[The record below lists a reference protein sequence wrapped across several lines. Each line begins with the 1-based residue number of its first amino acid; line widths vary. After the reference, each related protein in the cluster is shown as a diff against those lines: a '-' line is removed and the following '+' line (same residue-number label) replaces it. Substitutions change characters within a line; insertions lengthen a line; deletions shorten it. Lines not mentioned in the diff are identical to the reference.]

1 MVPHVA
7 NACLAR
13 SAGSTASARTAQ
25 RSRHR
30 DQRAG
35 GSSCGTVCRTP
46 SAGGQHGGAGDVVSL
61 YDPSASH
68 AGHRAFIVA
77 VPLRSQINVIIALCV
92 YGIALIVRTATDAF
106 RSVPEEVRT
115 AAVAQG
121 MSPSQI
127 AWKVDMPL
135 AIPVLISGLRVLCVS
150 TVGLVTI
157 GALIGVSSLGSL
169 FTDGFQRNITAEVV
183 VGIVAVVLLAVL
195 FDVAC
200 LILQRLCTPWTRP
213 GKAR

>member
-1 MVPHVA
+1 MHAWPEVLDLLRAHVLLSLPAIVISVLVAVPVGLFAARHPRVG
-7 NACLAR
+7 NTVVQVTSLAYTIP
-13 SAGSTASARTAQ
+13 ALPML
-25 RSRHR
+25 
-30 DQRAG
+30 
-35 GSSCGTVCRTP
+35 VIVP
-46 SAGGQHGGAGDVVSL
+46 
-61 YDPSASH
+61 
-68 AGHRAFIVA
+68 FIVA

-183 VGIVAVVLLAVL
+183 VGIVTVVLLAVL

-213 GKAR
+213 RKAR

>member
-1 MVPHVA
+1 MHAWPEVLDLLRAHVLLSVPAIVISVLVA
-7 NACLAR
+7 VPVGLFAARHPRVGNTVVQVTSLAYTIP
-13 SAGSTASARTAQ
+13 ALPML
-25 RSRHR
+25 
-30 DQRAG
+30 
-35 GSSCGTVCRTP
+35 VIVP
-46 SAGGQHGGAGDVVSL
+46 
-61 YDPSASH
+61 
-68 AGHRAFIVA
+68 FIVA

-200 LILQRLCTPWTRP
+200 LILQRLCTPWARP

>member
-1 MVPHVA
+1 MWLMHAWPEVLDLLRAHVLLSVPAIVISVLVA
-7 NACLAR
+7 VPVGLFAARHPRVGNTVVQVTSLAYTIP
-13 SAGSTASARTAQ
+13 ALPML
-25 RSRHR
+25 
-30 DQRAG
+30 
-35 GSSCGTVCRTP
+35 VIVP
-46 SAGGQHGGAGDVVSL
+46 
-61 YDPSASH
+61 
-68 AGHRAFIVA
+68 FIVA

-183 VGIVAVVLLAVL
+183 VGIVDVVLLAVL

>member
-1 MVPHVA
+1 MWLMHAWPEVLDLLRAHVLLSVPAIVISVLVA
-7 NACLAR
+7 VPVGLFAARHPRVGNTVVQVTSLAYTIP
-13 SAGSTASARTAQ
+13 ALPML
-25 RSRHR
+25 
-30 DQRAG
+30 
-35 GSSCGTVCRTP
+35 VIVP
-46 SAGGQHGGAGDVVSL
+46 
-61 YDPSASH
+61 
-68 AGHRAFIVA
+68 FIVA

>member
-1 MVPHVA
+1 MWLMHAWPEVLDLLRAHVLLSVPAIVISVLVA
-7 NACLAR
+7 VPVGLFAARHPRVGNTVVQVTSLAYTIP
-13 SAGSTASARTAQ
+13 ALPML
-25 RSRHR
+25 
-30 DQRAG
+30 
-35 GSSCGTVCRTP
+35 VIVP
-46 SAGGQHGGAGDVVSL
+46 
-61 YDPSASH
+61 
-68 AGHRAFIVA
+68 FIVA

-200 LILQRLCTPWTRP
+200 LILQRLFTPWTRL

>member
-1 MVPHVA
+1 MHAWPEVLDLLRAHVLLSVPAIVISVLVA
-7 NACLAR
+7 VPVGLFAARHPRVGNTVVQVTSLAYTIP
-13 SAGSTASARTAQ
+13 ALPML
-25 RSRHR
+25 
-30 DQRAG
+30 
-35 GSSCGTVCRTP
+35 VIVP
-46 SAGGQHGGAGDVVSL
+46 
-61 YDPSASH
+61 
-68 AGHRAFIVA
+68 FIVA

-213 GKAR
+213 RKAR

>member
-1 MVPHVA
+1 MWLVHAWPEVLDLLRAHVLLSLPAIVISVLVAVPVGLFAARHPRVG
-7 NACLAR
+7 NTVVQVTSLAYTIP
-13 SAGSTASARTAQ
+13 ALPML
-25 RSRHR
+25 
-30 DQRAG
+30 
-35 GSSCGTVCRTP
+35 VIVP
-46 SAGGQHGGAGDVVSL
+46 
-61 YDPSASH
+61 
-68 AGHRAFIVA
+68 FIVA

>member
-1 MVPHVA
+1 MWLMHAWPEVLDLLRAHVLLSLPAIVISVLVAVPVGLFAARHPRVG
-7 NACLAR
+7 NTVVQVTSLAYTIP
-13 SAGSTASARTAQ
+13 ALPML
-25 RSRHR
+25 
-30 DQRAG
+30 
-35 GSSCGTVCRTP
+35 VIVP
-46 SAGGQHGGAGDVVSL
+46 
-61 YDPSASH
+61 
-68 AGHRAFIVA
+68 FIVA

>member
-1 MVPHVA
+1 MHAWPEVLDLLRAHVLLSVPAIVISVLVA
-7 NACLAR
+7 VPVGLFAARHPRVGNTVVQVTSLAYTIP
-13 SAGSTASARTAQ
+13 ALPML
-25 RSRHR
+25 
-30 DQRAG
+30 
-35 GSSCGTVCRTP
+35 VIVP
-46 SAGGQHGGAGDVVSL
+46 
-61 YDPSASH
+61 
-68 AGHRAFIVA
+68 FIVA

-115 AAVAQG
+115 AAMAQG

-200 LILQRLCTPWTRP
+200 LILQRLCTPWTRL

>member
-1 MVPHVA
+1 MHAWPEVLDLLRAHVLLSLPAIVISVLVAVPVGLFAARHPRVG
-7 NACLAR
+7 NTVVQVTSLAYTIP
-13 SAGSTASARTAQ
+13 ALPML
-25 RSRHR
+25 
-30 DQRAG
+30 
-35 GSSCGTVCRTP
+35 VIVP
-46 SAGGQHGGAGDVVSL
+46 
-61 YDPSASH
+61 
-68 AGHRAFIVA
+68 FIVA

-127 AWKVDMPL
+127 ARKVDMPL

-213 GKAR
+213 RKAR

>member
-1 MVPHVA
+1 MWLMHAWPEVLDLLRAHVLLSVPAIVISVLVA
-7 NACLAR
+7 VPVGLFAARHPRVGNTVVQVTSLAYTIP
-13 SAGSTASARTAQ
+13 ALPML
-25 RSRHR
+25 
-30 DQRAG
+30 
-35 GSSCGTVCRTP
+35 VIVP
-46 SAGGQHGGAGDVVSL
+46 
-61 YDPSASH
+61 
-68 AGHRAFIVA
+68 FIVA

-115 AAVAQG
+115 TAVAQG

>member
-1 MVPHVA
+1 MHAWPEVLDLLRAHVLLSVPAIVISVLVA
-7 NACLAR
+7 VPVGLFAARHPRVGNTVVQVTSLAYTIP
-13 SAGSTASARTAQ
+13 ALPML
-25 RSRHR
+25 
-30 DQRAG
+30 
-35 GSSCGTVCRTP
+35 VIVP
-46 SAGGQHGGAGDVVSL
+46 
-61 YDPSASH
+61 
-68 AGHRAFIVA
+68 FIVA

-115 AAVAQG
+115 AAVTQG

>member
-1 MVPHVA
+1 MHAWPEVLDLLRAHVLLSVPAIVISVLVA
-7 NACLAR
+7 VPVGLFAARHPRVGNTVVQVTSLAYTIP
-13 SAGSTASARTAQ
+13 ALPML
-25 RSRHR
+25 
-30 DQRAG
+30 
-35 GSSCGTVCRTP
+35 VIVP
-46 SAGGQHGGAGDVVSL
+46 
-61 YDPSASH
+61 
-68 AGHRAFIVA
+68 FIVA

-200 LILQRLCTPWTRP
+200 FILQRLCTPWTRP

>member
-1 MVPHVA
+1 MWLMHAWPEVLDLLRAHVLLSVPAIVISVLVA
-7 NACLAR
+7 VPVGLFAARHPRVGNTVVQVTSLAYTIP
-13 SAGSTASARTAQ
+13 ALPML
-25 RSRHR
+25 
-30 DQRAG
+30 
-35 GSSCGTVCRTP
+35 VIVP
-46 SAGGQHGGAGDVVSL
+46 
-61 YDPSASH
+61 
-68 AGHRAFIVA
+68 FIVA

-213 GKAR
+213 RKAR

>member
-1 MVPHVA
+1 MWLMHAWPEVLDLLRAHVLLSVPAIVISVLVA
-7 NACLAR
+7 VPVGLFAARHPRVGNTVVQVTSLAYTIP
-13 SAGSTASARTAQ
+13 ALPML
-25 RSRHR
+25 
-30 DQRAG
+30 
-35 GSSCGTVCRTP
+35 VIVP
-46 SAGGQHGGAGDVVSL
+46 
-61 YDPSASH
+61 
-68 AGHRAFIVA
+68 FIVA

-213 GKAR
+213 GKGR

>member
-1 MVPHVA
+1 MHAWPEVLDLLRAHVLLSVPAIVISVLVA
-7 NACLAR
+7 VPVGLFAARHPRVGNTVVQVTSLAYTIP
-13 SAGSTASARTAQ
+13 ALPML
-25 RSRHR
+25 
-30 DQRAG
+30 
-35 GSSCGTVCRTP
+35 VIVP
-46 SAGGQHGGAGDVVSL
+46 
-61 YDPSASH
+61 
-68 AGHRAFIVA
+68 FIVA

-150 TVGLVTI
+150 TVGIVTI

-213 GKAR
+213 RKAR

>member
-1 MVPHVA
+1 MWLMHAWPEVLDLLRAHVLLSVPAIVISVLVA
-7 NACLAR
+7 VPVGLFAARYPRVGNAVVQVTSLAYTIP
-13 SAGSTASARTAQ
+13 ALPML
-25 RSRHR
+25 
-30 DQRAG
+30 
-35 GSSCGTVCRTP
+35 VIVP
-46 SAGGQHGGAGDVVSL
+46 
-61 YDPSASH
+61 
-68 AGHRAFIVA
+68 FIVA

-183 VGIVAVVLLAVL
+183 VGIVTVVLLAVL

-200 LILQRLCTPWTRP
+200 LVLQRICTPWTRP
-213 GKAR
+213 GKGR

>member
-1 MVPHVA
+1 MHAWPEVLDLLRAHVLLSLPAIVISVLVAVPVGLFAARHPRVG
-7 NACLAR
+7 NTVVQVTSLAYTIP
-13 SAGSTASARTAQ
+13 ALPML
-25 RSRHR
+25 
-30 DQRAG
+30 
-35 GSSCGTVCRTP
+35 VIVP
-46 SAGGQHGGAGDVVSL
+46 
-61 YDPSASH
+61 
-68 AGHRAFIVA
+68 FIVA

-213 GKAR
+213 RKAR

>member
-1 MVPHVA
+1 MWLMHAWPEVLDLLRAHVLLSVPAIVISVLVA
-7 NACLAR
+7 VPVGLFAARHPRVGNTVVQVTSLAYTIP
-13 SAGSTASARTAQ
+13 ALPML
-25 RSRHR
+25 
-30 DQRAG
+30 
-35 GSSCGTVCRTP
+35 VIVP
-46 SAGGQHGGAGDVVSL
+46 
-61 YDPSASH
+61 
-68 AGHRAFIVA
+68 FIVA

-200 LILQRLCTPWTRP
+200 LILQRLCTPWTRL

>member
-1 MVPHVA
+1 MWLVHAWPEVLDLLRAHVLLSVPAIVISVLVA
-7 NACLAR
+7 VPVGLFAARHPRVGNTVVQVTSLAYTIP
-13 SAGSTASARTAQ
+13 ALPML
-25 RSRHR
+25 
-30 DQRAG
+30 
-35 GSSCGTVCRTP
+35 VIVP
-46 SAGGQHGGAGDVVSL
+46 
-61 YDPSASH
+61 
-68 AGHRAFIVA
+68 FIVA

>member
-1 MVPHVA
+1 MHAWPEVLDLLRAHVLLSVPAIVISVLVA
-7 NACLAR
+7 VPVGLFAARHPRVGNTVVQVTSLAYTIP
-13 SAGSTASARTAQ
+13 ALPML
-25 RSRHR
+25 
-30 DQRAG
+30 
-35 GSSCGTVCRTP
+35 VIVP
-46 SAGGQHGGAGDVVSL
+46 
-61 YDPSASH
+61 
-68 AGHRAFIVA
+68 FIVA

-200 LILQRLCTPWTRP
+200 LILQRLYTPWTRP

>member
-1 MVPHVA
+1 MHAWLEVLDLLRAHVLLSVPAIVISVLVA
-7 NACLAR
+7 VPVGLFAARHPRVGNTVVQVTSLAYTIP
-13 SAGSTASARTAQ
+13 ALPML
-25 RSRHR
+25 
-30 DQRAG
+30 
-35 GSSCGTVCRTP
+35 VIVP
-46 SAGGQHGGAGDVVSL
+46 
-61 YDPSASH
+61 
-68 AGHRAFIVA
+68 FIVA

>member
-1 MVPHVA
+1 MHAWPEVLDLLRAHVLLSVPAIVISVLVA
-7 NACLAR
+7 VPVGLFAARHPRVGNTVVQVTSLAYTIP
-13 SAGSTASARTAQ
+13 ALPML
-25 RSRHR
+25 
-30 DQRAG
+30 
-35 GSSCGTVCRTP
+35 VIVP
-46 SAGGQHGGAGDVVSL
+46 
-61 YDPSASH
+61 
-68 AGHRAFIVA
+68 FIVA
-77 VPLRSQINVIIALCV
+77 VPLRSQINLIIALCV

>member
-1 MVPHVA
+1 MWLVHAWPEVLDLLRAHVLLSLPAIVISVLVAVPVGLFAARHPRVG
-7 NACLAR
+7 NTVVQVTSLAYTIP
-13 SAGSTASARTAQ
+13 ALPML
-25 RSRHR
+25 
-30 DQRAG
+30 
-35 GSSCGTVCRTP
+35 VIVP
-46 SAGGQHGGAGDVVSL
+46 
-61 YDPSASH
+61 
-68 AGHRAFIVA
+68 FIVA

-213 GKAR
+213 RKAR

>member
-1 MVPHVA
+1 MWLMHAWPEVLDLLRAHVLLSVPAIVISVLVA
-7 NACLAR
+7 VPVGLFAARHPQVGNTVVQVTSLAYTLP
-13 SAGSTASARTAQ
+13 ALPML
-25 RSRHR
+25 
-30 DQRAG
+30 
-35 GSSCGTVCRTP
+35 VIVP
-46 SAGGQHGGAGDVVSL
+46 
-61 YDPSASH
+61 
-68 AGHRAFIVA
+68 FIVA

>member
-1 MVPHVA
+1 MHAWPEVLDLLRAHVLLSVPAIVISVLVA
-7 NACLAR
+7 VPVGLFAARHPRVGNTVVQVTSLAYTIP
-13 SAGSTASARTAQ
+13 ALPML
-25 RSRHR
+25 
-30 DQRAG
+30 
-35 GSSCGTVCRTP
+35 VIVP
-46 SAGGQHGGAGDVVSL
+46 
-61 YDPSASH
+61 
-68 AGHRAFIVA
+68 FIVP

>member
-1 MVPHVA
+1 MHAWPEVLDLLRAHVLLSVPAIVISVLVA
-7 NACLAR
+7 VPVGLFAARHPRVGNTVVQVTSLAYTIP
-13 SAGSTASARTAQ
+13 ALPML
-25 RSRHR
+25 
-30 DQRAG
+30 
-35 GSSCGTVCRTP
+35 VIVP
-46 SAGGQHGGAGDVVSL
+46 
-61 YDPSASH
+61 
-68 AGHRAFIVA
+68 FIVA

-200 LILQRLCTPWTRP
+200 LILQRLAPHGLAQERHGNPT
-213 GKAR
+213 

>member
-1 MVPHVA
+1 MHAWPEVLNLLRAHVLLSVPAIVISVLVA
-7 NACLAR
+7 VPVGLFAARHPRVGNTVVQVTSLAYTIP
-13 SAGSTASARTAQ
+13 ALPML
-25 RSRHR
+25 
-30 DQRAG
+30 
-35 GSSCGTVCRTP
+35 VIVP
-46 SAGGQHGGAGDVVSL
+46 
-61 YDPSASH
+61 
-68 AGHRAFIVA
+68 FIVA

>member
-1 MVPHVA
+1 MHAWPEVLDLLRAHVLLSVPAIVISVLVA
-7 NACLAR
+7 VPVGLFAARHPRVGNTVVQVTSLAYTIP
-13 SAGSTASARTAQ
+13 ALPML
-25 RSRHR
+25 
-30 DQRAG
+30 
-35 GSSCGTVCRTP
+35 VIVP
-46 SAGGQHGGAGDVVSL
+46 
-61 YDPSASH
+61 
-68 AGHRAFIVA
+68 FIVA

-92 YGIALIVRTATDAF
+92 YGIALIVRTATEAF

>member
-1 MVPHVA
+1 MHAWPEVLDLLRAHVLLSVPAIVISVLVA
-7 NACLAR
+7 VPVGLFAARHPRVGNTVVQVTSLAYTIP
-13 SAGSTASARTAQ
+13 ALPML
-25 RSRHR
+25 
-30 DQRAG
+30 
-35 GSSCGTVCRTP
+35 VIVP
-46 SAGGQHGGAGDVVSL
+46 
-61 YDPSASH
+61 
-68 AGHRAFIVA
+68 FIVA

-213 GKAR
+213 GKGR

>member
-1 MVPHVA
+1 MHAWPEVLDLLRAHVLLSVPAIVISVLVA
-7 NACLAR
+7 VPVGLFAARHPRVGNTVVQVTSLAYTIP
-13 SAGSTASARTAQ
+13 ALPML
-25 RSRHR
+25 
-30 DQRAG
+30 
-35 GSSCGTVCRTP
+35 VIVP
-46 SAGGQHGGAGDVVSL
+46 
-61 YDPSASH
+61 
-68 AGHRAFIVA
+68 FIVA

-183 VGIVAVVLLAVL
+183 VGIVSVVLLAVL

-200 LILQRLCTPWTRP
+200 LILQRLCTPWTRL

>member
-1 MVPHVA
+1 MHAWPEVLDLLRAHVLLSVPAIVISVLVA
-7 NACLAR
+7 VPVGLFAARHPRVGNTVVQVTSLAYTIP
-13 SAGSTASARTAQ
+13 ALPML
-25 RSRHR
+25 
-30 DQRAG
+30 
-35 GSSCGTVCRTP
+35 VIVP
-46 SAGGQHGGAGDVVSL
+46 
-61 YDPSASH
+61 
-68 AGHRAFIVA
+68 FIVA

-157 GALIGVSSLGSL
+157 GALIGVSSLGIL

>member
-1 MVPHVA
+1 MHAWPEVLDLLRAHVLLSVPAIVISVLVA
-7 NACLAR
+7 VPVGLFAARHPRVGNTVVQVTSLAYTIP
-13 SAGSTASARTAQ
+13 ALPML
-25 RSRHR
+25 
-30 DQRAG
+30 
-35 GSSCGTVCRTP
+35 VIVP
-46 SAGGQHGGAGDVVSL
+46 
-61 YDPSASH
+61 
-68 AGHRAFIVA
+68 FIVA

-200 LILQRLCTPWTRP
+200 LILQRLFTPWTRL

>member
-1 MVPHVA
+1 MWLVHAWPEVLDLLRAHVLLSLPAIVISVLVAVPVGLFAARHPRVG
-7 NACLAR
+7 NTVVQVTSLAYTIP
-13 SAGSTASARTAQ
+13 ALPML
-25 RSRHR
+25 
-30 DQRAG
+30 
-35 GSSCGTVCRTP
+35 VIVP
-46 SAGGQHGGAGDVVSL
+46 
-61 YDPSASH
+61 
-68 AGHRAFIVA
+68 FIVA

-213 GKAR
+213 GKGR

>member
-1 MVPHVA
+1 MHAWPEVLDLLRAHVLLSVPAIVISVLVA
-7 NACLAR
+7 VPVGLFAARHPRVGNTVVQVTSLAYTIP
-13 SAGSTASARTAQ
+13 ALPML
-25 RSRHR
+25 
-30 DQRAG
+30 
-35 GSSCGTVCRTP
+35 VIVP
-46 SAGGQHGGAGDVVSL
+46 
-61 YDPSASH
+61 
-68 AGHRAFIVA
+68 FIVA

-106 RSVPEEVRT
+106 RSVPEEVRI
-115 AAVAQG
+115 AALAQG

>member
-1 MVPHVA
+1 MWLMHAWPEVLDLLRAHVLLSVPAIVISVLVA
-7 NACLAR
+7 VPVGLFAARHPRVGNTVVQVTSLAYTIP
-13 SAGSTASARTAQ
+13 ALPML
-25 RSRHR
+25 
-30 DQRAG
+30 
-35 GSSCGTVCRTP
+35 VIVP
-46 SAGGQHGGAGDVVSL
+46 
-61 YDPSASH
+61 Y
-68 AGHRAFIVA
+68 IVA

>member
-1 MVPHVA
+1 MHAWPEVLDLLRAHVLLSVPAIVISVLVA
-7 NACLAR
+7 VPVGLFAARHPRVGNTVVQVTSLAYTIP
-13 SAGSTASARTAQ
+13 ALPML
-25 RSRHR
+25 
-30 DQRAG
+30 
-35 GSSCGTVCRTP
+35 VIMP
-46 SAGGQHGGAGDVVSL
+46 
-61 YDPSASH
+61 
-68 AGHRAFIVA
+68 FIVA

-200 LILQRLCTPWTRP
+200 LILQRLCTPWTRL

>member
-1 MVPHVA
+1 MHAWPEVLDLLRAHVLLSVPAIVISVLVA
-7 NACLAR
+7 VPVGLFAARHPRVGNTVVQVTSLAYTIP
-13 SAGSTASARTAQ
+13 ALPML
-25 RSRHR
+25 
-30 DQRAG
+30 
-35 GSSCGTVCRTP
+35 VIVP
-46 SAGGQHGGAGDVVSL
+46 
-61 YDPSASH
+61 
-68 AGHRAFIVA
+68 FIVA

-200 LILQRLCTPWTRP
+200 LILQRLCTPWTHP

>member
-1 MVPHVA
+1 MHAWPEVLDLLRAHVLLSLPAIVISVLVAVPVGLFAARHPRVG
-7 NACLAR
+7 NTVVQVTSLAYTIP
-13 SAGSTASARTAQ
+13 ALPML
-25 RSRHR
+25 
-30 DQRAG
+30 
-35 GSSCGTVCRTP
+35 VIVP
-46 SAGGQHGGAGDVVSL
+46 
-61 YDPSASH
+61 
-68 AGHRAFIVA
+68 FIVA

-200 LILQRLCTPWTRP
+200 LILQRLCTPWTRL

>member
-1 MVPHVA
+1 MWLMHAWPEVLDLLRAHVLLSVPAIVISVLVA
-7 NACLAR
+7 VPVGLFAARHPRVGNTVVQVTSLAYTIP
-13 SAGSTASARTAQ
+13 ALPML
-25 RSRHR
+25 
-30 DQRAG
+30 
-35 GSSCGTVCRTP
+35 VIVP
-46 SAGGQHGGAGDVVSL
+46 
-61 YDPSASH
+61 
-68 AGHRAFIVA
+68 FIVA

-195 FDVAC
+195 FDVAY